1 MRIALIAPLVTPI
14 REPQCGGSQS
24 VVADLAA
31 GLHARG
37 HEVHVYAAAGSE
49 IPGVTTIDT
58 GVDAATL
65 TDTMYRAGSPRFSG
79 GLPAE
84 KAFSTVYAAVATV
97 PYDVVHNH
105 AFDAPAIRLA
115 TALTGPVVHTLH
127 LPPGRSVL
135 AALEEVRRS
144 ERPPVV
150 AAVSVFQA
158 NAFRAFTRIDHVLLN
173 GVSTRRMP
181 WSASRGSGVVFA
193 GRLSPE
199 KGAAEAIDIA
209 RFAGESI
216 DLYGD
221 PYDLDYA
228 RRYVYPGHGKHGIA
242 VHAAVDRTVLW
253 EIMSRAG
260 VVVCPSMWD
269 EPFGMVAAEA
279 QAVGTPVVAFRR
291 GGLEEVVDDGR
302 TGFLVAPGD
311 IAAAA
316 AAVRKAA
323 AGISRYACRHRAET
337 CLDLEF
343 SLDAHE
349 ELYGRMTR
357 LVNARIGA

>member
-1 MRIALIAPLVTPI
+1 VRIALIAPLVTPI

-31 GLHARG
+31 GLQARG
-37 HEVHVYAAAGSE
+37 HEVHAYVTRGSE
-49 IPGVTTIDT
+49 IRGVTAIDT
-58 GVDAATL
+58 GIDASTL
-65 TDTMYRAGSPRFSG
+65 TNALYRAGSPTHSD
-79 GLPAE
+79 GLVAQN
-84 KAFSTVYAAVATV
+84 AFSTVYAAIANV

-115 TALTGPVVHTLH
+115 AVLAGPVVHTLH
-127 LPPGRSVL
+127 LPPDASVL
-135 AALEEVRRS
+135 AALEEARHFERS
-144 ERPPVV
+144 PMV
-150 AAVSVFQA
+150 AAVSQFQA
-158 NAFRAFTRIDHVLLN
+158 DAWRAFTHVDQVLPN
-173 GVSTRRMP
+173 GVPTGRIP

-209 RFAGESI
+209 RLAAQRI

-221 PYDLDYA
+221 PYDFDYA
-228 RRYVYPGHGKHGIA
+228 QKCVYPRGCEPGVA
-242 VHAAVDRTVLW
+242 VHPAVDRTILW
-253 EIMSRAG
+253 KIMSHAS
-260 VVVCPSMWD
+260 VVLCPSMWD

-279 QAVGTPVVAFRR
+279 QASGTPVVAFRR
-291 GGLEEVVDDGR
+291 GGLAEVVADSR

-316 AAVRKAA
+316 TAVRNAAVS
-323 AGISRYACRHRAET
+323 ISRYACRHRAET
-337 CLDLEF
+337 CLDLES

-349 ELYGRMTR
+349 ELYGRMAR
-357 LVNARIGA
+357 SMKARIDA

>member
-58 GVDAATL
+58 GIDAATL
-65 TDTMYRAGSPRFSG
+65 TDAMYRAGSPRFSG

-84 KAFSTVYAAVATV
+84 SAFSTVYAAVARV

-115 TALTGPVVHTLH
+115 AVLAGPVIHTLH
-127 LPPGRSVL
+127 LPPDPSLLV
-135 AALEEVRRS
+135 ALEEVRRF
-144 ERPPVV
+144 ERPPLV
-150 AAVSVFQA
+150 AGVSTFQA
-158 NAFRAFTRIDHVLLN
+158 GAWRAFTRIDHVLPN
-173 GVSTRRMP
+173 GAPTRRMP

-199 KGAAEAIDIA
+199 KGAAEGIDIA
-209 RFAGESI
+209 KRAGERI
-216 DLYGD
+216 DLFGD
-221 PYDLDYA
+221 PYDPDYA
-228 RRYVYPGHGKHGIA
+228 REYVYRRRGERGIA

-253 EIMSRAG
+253 EIMSRAA
-260 VVVCPSMWD
+260 VVLCPSMWD

-291 GGLEEVVDDGR
+291 GGLEEIVADGQ

-311 IAAAA
+311 IGAAA
-316 AAVRKAA
+316 AAVRNAA
-323 AGISRYACRHRAET
+323 TCISRDACRHRAET
-337 CLDLEF
+337 CLDLES

-349 ELYGRMTR
+349 DLYGRMIR
-357 LVNARIGA
+357 SVQARIGA